1 MEAIKLIR
9 CCIFIICFL
18 FYVRWYCNAYSGN
31 DLFIHLF
38 MEAIKLILALVMLL
52 LHKRFTNFML
62 KDVNLNKVQPIKV
75 NGKLQILFTLKILL
89 SHCYLHCFKML
100 LLFCINGLY
109 CLTMIHLIWHNVI
122 VSIIAFLLGGIS
134 SDFKLT
140 ILHITIIDDDPD
152 KFY

>member
-1 MEAIKLIR
+1 
-9 CCIFIICFL
+9 
-18 FYVRWYCNAYSGN
+18 
-31 DLFIHLF
+31 
-38 MEAIKLILALVMLL
+38 MEAIKLILALVMFL

>member
-1 MEAIKLIR
+1 
-9 CCIFIICFL
+9 
-18 FYVRWYCNAYSGN
+18 
-31 DLFIHLF
+31 

-134 SDFKLT
+134 SDFKLK